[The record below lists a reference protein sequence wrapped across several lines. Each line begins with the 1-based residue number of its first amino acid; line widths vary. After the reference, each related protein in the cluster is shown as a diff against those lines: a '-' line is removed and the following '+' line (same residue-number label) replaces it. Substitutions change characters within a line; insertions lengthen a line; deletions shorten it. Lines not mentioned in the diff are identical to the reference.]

1 MEDDDGN
8 EPELD
13 AVLIPLS
20 LIKALSDGLL
30 RSLDEWQE
38 ERGIEEMEASRCF
51 VAMAAAVNAAMDCLS
66 GETEGVT
73 LQ

>member
-8 EPELD
+8 EPKLD

-20 LIKALSDGLL
+20 LIQALSVGLL
-30 RSLDEWQE
+30 RALDEWQE
-38 ERGIEEMEASRCF
+38 ERGIEEIEASRCF
-51 VAMAAAVNAAMDCLS
+51 VAMAAAVNAALDCLS

>member
-1 MEDDDGN
+1 M
-8 EPELD
+8 
-13 AVLIPLS
+13 IPLS

>member
-8 EPELD
+8 EPKLD

>member
-8 EPELD
+8 DSGPD

-20 LIKALSDGLL
+20 LIQALSVGLL
-30 RSLDEWQE
+30 RALDEWQE
-38 ERGIEEMEASRCF
+38 ERGIDGIHADRCL
-51 VAMAAAVNAAMDCLS
+51 VAMAAAVSAAMESLTSDN
-66 GETEGVT
+66 EGVT

>member
-20 LIKALSDGLL
+20 LIQALSVGLL
-30 RSLDEWQE
+30 RALDEWQE
-38 ERGIEEMEASRCF
+38 ERGIEEIEASRCF

-66 GETEGVT
+66 GENEGMT
-73 LQ
+73 IQ

>member
-8 EPELD
+8 WAGRD
-13 AVLIPLS
+13 SVLIPLS
-20 LIKALSDGLL
+20 LIQALSVGLL
-30 RSLDEWQE
+30 RALDEWQE
-38 ERGIEEMEASRCF
+38 ERGIEEIEASRCF

-66 GETEGVT
+66 AENEGGT

>member
-20 LIKALSDGLL
+20 LIQALSVGLL
-30 RSLDEWQE
+30 RALDEWQE

-66 GETEGVT
+66 GENEGMT

>member
-8 EPELD
+8 DSGPD

-20 LIKALSDGLL
+20 LIHALSVGLL
-30 RSLDEWQE
+30 RALDEWQE

-66 GETEGVT
+66 GENEGVT

>member
-8 EPELD
+8 WAGRD
-13 AVLIPLS
+13 SVLIPLS
-20 LIKALSDGLL
+20 LIQALSVGLL
-30 RSLDEWQE
+30 RALDEWQE
-38 ERGIEEMEASRCF
+38 ERGIDEIEASRCF

-66 GETEGVT
+66 AENEGGT

>member
-8 EPELD
+8 WAGRD
-13 AVLIPLS
+13 SVLIPLS
-20 LIKALSDGLL
+20 LIQALSVGLL
-30 RSLDEWQE
+30 RALDEWQE

-66 GETEGVT
+66 GENEGMT

>member
-8 EPELD
+8 WAGRD
-13 AVLIPLS
+13 SVLIPLS
-20 LIKALSDGLL
+20 LIQALSVGLL
-30 RSLDEWQE
+30 RALDEWQE
-38 ERGIEEMEASRCF
+38 ERGIEEIEASRCF

-66 GETEGVT
+66 DENEGGT

>member
-1 MEDDDGN
+1 MEDDNGDESG
-8 EPELD
+8 LD

-20 LIKALSDGLL
+20 LIQALSVGLL
-30 RSLDEWQE
+30 RALDEWQE

>member
-8 EPELD
+8 EPKLD

-20 LIKALSDGLL
+20 LIQALSVGLL
-30 RSLDEWQE
+30 RALDEWQE

-51 VAMAAAVNAAMDCLS
+51 VAMAAAVNAAMECLS
-66 GETEGVT
+66 GENEGVT

>member
-20 LIKALSDGLL
+20 LIQALSVGLL
-30 RSLDEWQE
+30 RALDEWQE
-38 ERGIEEMEASRCF
+38 ERDIDGIDADRCL
-51 VAMAAAVNAAMDCLS
+51 VAMAAAVSAAMESLTS
-66 GETEGVT
+66 ANERMTI
-73 LQ
+73 Q

>member
-1 MEDDDGN
+1 MEDDNGN

-20 LIKALSDGLL
+20 LIQALSVGLL
-30 RSLDEWQE
+30 RALDEWQE
-38 ERGIEEMEASRCF
+38 ERGIEEIEASRCF

>member
-20 LIKALSDGLL
+20 LIQALSVGLL
-30 RSLDEWQE
+30 RALDEWQE

-51 VAMAAAVNAAMDCLS
+51 VAMAAAVNAAMECLS

-73 LQ
+73 IQ